1 MGKRKFWIE
10 KLLLSTGHVLSHSA
24 MSNSLGSL
32 CPWDSPGQNT
42 GVDCHAFLQ
51 GIFLTQVSHTAGRFF
66 TAWATRG
73 AQEYWSEQPI
83 PFPGD
88 LPDPGL
94 PHCRQI
100 LYRLSHQGSP
110 RILEWT
116 ARPFSRGSSWPGNR
130 LLHCRW
136 ILYQLSYEGLST
148 GYGANVCFCQ
158 TILQKTLSCRHW
170 MLKRHNPKGQ

>member
-10 KLLLSTGHVLSHSA
+10 KLLLSTGRVLSHSA

-32 CPWDSPGQNT
+32 CLWDSPGQNT

-51 GIFLTQVSHTAGRFF
+51 GIFLTQG
-66 TAWATRG
+66 WN
-73 AQEYWSEQPI
+73 
-83 PFPGD
+83 
-88 LPDPGL
+88 PGL

-110 RILEWT
+110 RILEWI
-116 ARPFSRGSSWPGNR
+116 AYPFSRGSSWPRNR

-170 MLKRHNPKGQ
+170 MLKRHHPKGQ